1 MPINIAGV
9 LTYWVFQMEIFP
21 VMSLLAQALVIVI
34 AAAIA
39 LKKKKTYGWLFAASF
54 ALFLVYDIWG
64 LLGTAINESVK
75 GFMLL
80 AGVVLSL
87 VAVWQLYQEK

>member
-1 MPINIAGV
+1 
-9 LTYWVFQMEIFP
+9 MEILP
-21 VMSLLAQALVIVI
+21 VISLLAELLVIVL
-34 AAAIA
+34 AAALA
-39 LKKKKTYGWLFAASF
+39 LNKKKTYGWLFAASF